1 MAIQKKICVLGDFAI
16 GKTSLIR
23 RFVEGRFDESYLS
36 TIGTHISRKPL
47 TLAGQDL
54 VLLIWDLAG
63 GDKFSAVMASYYR
76 GAAGALLVCDLTR
89 SETLTTLERYAQEF
103 WSVNP
108 RTPYVVVG
116 NKVDLVDQRTI
127 SDTELK
133 TFAEKLQAP
142 WFTSSAKTGE
152 NVETIFATL
161 GALMLGVPYKS

>member
-1 MAIQKKICVLGDFAI
+1 MAIQKKVCVLGDFAI

-23 RFVEGRFDESYLS
+23 RFVEGRFDEAYLS

-47 TLAGQDL
+47 LIAGQEL
-54 VLLIWDLAG
+54 TLLIWDLAG

-89 SETLTTLERYAQEF
+89 AETLSILERYAREF

-108 RTPYVVVG
+108 RTPFVVVG
-116 NKVDLVDQRTI
+116 NKVDLTEQRII
-127 SDTELK
+127 SDQDLDA
-133 TFAEKLQAP
+133 FARTVNAP
-142 WFTSSAKTGE
+142 WFTSSAKTGA

-161 GALMLGVPYKS
+161 GQLILG